1 MNNTAINTASLS
13 WNELGTPI
21 SKQFDD
27 IYFSNQDGL
36 EETRHVFLH
45 GNHFPSRFG
54 THVRSECVIAET
66 GFGTG
71 LNFLTLWQAFEQ
83 FRHHSPDASLKR
95 LH

>member
-45 GNHFPSRFG
+45 GNHFP
-54 THVRSECVIAET
+54 
-66 GFGTG
+66 
-71 LNFLTLWQAFEQ
+71 
-83 FRHHSPDASLKR
+83 
-95 LH
+95 